1 MKINKEGF
9 EKATKKTYLEYLRL
23 FPVLKRERAK
33 KYGMLIFTFATMTFF
48 GIFAINPTL
57 TTIVELQRKL
67 KDATFVEQQLAKKIN
82 NLSLLQNQ
90 YQLITPD
97 LGVIQAAIPQ
107 TAEATRFMGQ
117 LQALVAQS
125 GVTLSGITLGELTL
139 STPSP
144 ASQGEFTFTIQIEGT
159 FQQVDAFLKS
169 LTSFERI
176 VVLDSLTIVK
186 QTAGNPTM
194 SLTIEGTAHYKQ

>member
-9 EKATKKTYLEYLRL
+9 EKATRKTYLEYLRL

-90 YQLITPD
+90 YELLTPD
-97 LGVIQAAIPQ
+97 LAVINAAVPQ
-107 TAEATRFMGQ
+107 TANATRFMGQ
-117 LQALVAQS
+117 LQELLTQS
-125 GVTLSGITLGELTL
+125 GVTLSGMGIGELTL
-139 STPSP
+139 STPNP
-144 ASQGEFTFTIQIEGT
+144 ASQGKFTFTIEVEGT
-159 FQQVDAFLKS
+159 FTQVDTFLKS

-176 VVLDSLTIVK
+176 IVLDSLTIVK
-186 QTAGNPTM
+186 QAAGNTTM
-194 SLTIEGTAHYKQ
+194 QTTIEGTAHFKQ